1 MGASNPN
8 GVILLKEDEFTTEDE
23 IKVNPLGRPF
33 CWTRH
38 SGRMTLGRRHPAS

>member
-23 IKVNPLGRPF
+23 IKVTPSETILLDAAFGADDPR
-33 CWTRH
+33 
-38 SGRMTLGRRHPAS
+38 

>member
-23 IKVNPLGRPF
+23 IKVNPLGD
-33 CWTRH
+33 H
-38 SGRMTLGRRHPAS
+38 SAGRGIRGG